1 VRIIAISNQKGGVG
15 KSTTAANLGAALVRA
30 GRRVLLV
37 DLDPQANLTYS
48 ILGRARAQ
56 EVGASVYDVLKGDKK
71 PSEAVLNLDGLP
83 SLLPAT
89 IRLAGA
95 DIALAGVPGREQ
107 LLKDAMGEERGP
119 FDFILI
125 DCPPSLGLLTLNALT
140 FAKEIFIPL
149 QLEFLALQGM
159 DQLIDTVEIVRKRL
173 NKSLRITG
181 IIGTRYNRRALNN
194 DAIELVK
201 KKFPGLL
208 FDTLIRENIALAEAP
223 AQGQTIFD
231 YRPDSHGAEDYAA
244 LCKEV
249 TTMEDK

>member
-1 VRIIAISNQKGGVG
+1 MRIVAISNQKGGVG
-15 KSTTAANLGAALVRA
+15 KSTTSANLGAALVRA
-30 GRRVLLV
+30 GKRVLLI

-48 ILGRARAQ
+48 LLGRVKAQ
-56 EVGASVYDVLKGDKK
+56 EVGASVYDVLKSERK
-71 PSEAVLNLDGLP
+71 PSEAILNVPGLP

-107 LLKDAMGEERGP
+107 LLKDAMGEIKGY
-119 FDFILI
+119 DFVLI

-140 FAKEIFIPL
+140 YAREVFIPL

-159 DQLIDTVEIVRKRL
+159 DQLLETVDIVRKRL
-173 NKSLRITG
+173 NKSLQITG

-194 DAIELVK
+194 QAVELVQ

-208 FDTLIRENIALAEAP
+208 FTTLIRENIALAEAP
-223 AQGQTIFD
+223 AQGQTIYD
-231 YRPDSHGAEDYAA
+231 YQPESHGAEDYTA
-244 LCKEV
+244 LAKDV
-249 TTMEDK
+249 LTMEAK